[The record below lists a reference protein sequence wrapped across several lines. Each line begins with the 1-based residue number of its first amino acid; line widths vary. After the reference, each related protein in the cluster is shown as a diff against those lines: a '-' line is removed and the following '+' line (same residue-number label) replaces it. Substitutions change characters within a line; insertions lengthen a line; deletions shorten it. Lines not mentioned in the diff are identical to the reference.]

1 MIYLTPMQEP
11 TIGFIGL
18 GLMGKPMAFNILK
31 HGYSVVVYNRTI
43 EKTKELQKQGAHVAN
58 SLKELGAQSDIIITM
73 VTAAEDV
80 RQVLLS
86 EEGALNTARPGT
98 IVIDMSTIGPSATK
112 KINDEILQRSMHFID
127 APVTG
132 STPGAINGTLTIF
145 IGATQEDF
153 QSAQP
158 VLESMGKNLQHIGP
172 VGTGQAIKMINNHL
186 IAAIT
191 EAVAEGMILADNM
204 NLPRDKVA
212 EVIKTT
218 ALASPL
224 VNMRLDKYTSEDF
237 ALLFSMANMHK
248 DLELASNES
257 AVELPVLNTVKKQLE
272 KGITQNLA
280 EEDFSTVIKT
290 LT

>member
-1 MIYLTPMQEP
+1 MQEP